1 MANGKAP
8 ITPLEALDRCV
19 KCGMCL
25 PECPT
30 YRLERNENESPRGR
44 LALMEGLLQDRL
56 TGDAPLTRHLDNCLG
71 CRRCER
77 VCPSLVPY
85 GRLLDVARERL
96 AGGRPRRLAALIQDP
111 RLQHWGTQLAR
122 FTPSALSRPLR
133 TLHGLHQLATA
144 LPATA
149 TAPPAGNYAPLRGAP
164 RGRVG
169 LFLGCASAAQQGGAL
184 QAALQLLRY
193 AGFQVFIPTRAGC
206 CGALSM
212 HSGDPRRAAQ
222 LAQTNRAAFDAS
234 LDAIVSIASGCG
246 IHLDD
251 YQPPLPTG
259 HVDINRFLL
268 EHGDLRAADF
278 EPLADN
284 VLVHTPCS
292 MENVYRGGGWVD
304 ALLSPIPELTLRA
317 VGETG
322 QCCGSAGDYM
332 LRHPELAARL
342 RAPIL
347 EATAA
352 HAARIL
358 LTSNVGCAMH
368 LAAGLQAQRENI
380 EVLHPVELLA
390 RQLRETAQDRAE
402 PASL

>member
-1 MANGKAP
+1 M
-8 ITPLEALDRCV
+8 TPQEALDRCV

-56 TGDAPLTRHLDNCLG
+56 PGDATLTRHLDNCLG

-85 GRLLDVARERL
+85 GLLLDLARERL
-96 AGGRPRRLAALIQDP
+96 TGGRPRRLAALIQSP
-111 RLQHWGTQLAR
+111 ILQRWGTQLAR
-122 FTPSALSRPLR
+122 LTPRALSRPLR
-133 TLHGLHQLATA
+133 TLDGLQRLATA
-144 LPATA
+144 LPANA
-149 TAPPAGNYAPLRGAP
+149 NAPPAGDYPPLRGTP

-169 LFLGCASAAQQGGAL
+169 LFLGCATAAQQGGAL
-184 QAALQLLRY
+184 QAVLQLLRY
-193 AGFQVFIPTRAGC
+193 AGFRVLIPAQAGC
-206 CGALSM
+206 CGALSL
-212 HSGDPRRAAQ
+212 HSGDPGRAAR
-222 LAQTNRAAFDAS
+222 LAATNRAAFDLS
-234 LDAIVSIASGCG
+234 LDAVVSIASGCG
-246 IHLDD
+246 VHLDD

-259 HVDINRFLL
+259 HLDINRFLL
-268 EHGDLRAADF
+268 EQGDLRAADF
-278 EPLADN
+278 APLADE

-292 MENVYRGGGWVD
+292 MENVYRGGDWVD
-304 ALLSPIPELTLRA
+304 ALLSLIPELRLRA
-317 VGETG
+317 VGEAG

-332 LRHPELAARL
+332 LRHPELAERL

-347 EATAA
+347 EATGA

-368 LAAGLQAQRENI
+368 LAEGLQRAGLAI
-380 EVLHPVELLA
+380 PVMHPVSVLA
-390 RQLRETAQDRAE
+390 
-402 PASL
+402 ASLVDNEATGG